1 MGKLIISVLVGGMI
15 GMLVGS
21 LLAFIGTAIA
31 SDLREQS
38 NNFAIIVIFLTVC
51 ASVFAGGYVGRWIYY
66 RTLNKN

>member
-38 NNFAIIVIFLTVC
+38 NNFAVIVIFLT
-51 ASVFAGGYVGRWIYY
+51 GGYVGRWIYY

>member
-21 LLAFIGTAIA
+21 LLAFAGITIA

-38 NNFAIIVIFLTVC
+38 NTFAIIVIILTVC
-51 ASVFAGGYVGRWIYY
+51 ASAFAGGYVGRWIYY
-66 RTLNKN
+66 RILNKI